1 MQLPERKIFTVSELT
16 ERIRSLLEEEYPS
29 VWVQGEISNFRTAPS
44 GHSYFTLKDD
54 SAQIRC
60 VMFKIQRRFLRF
72 KLEEGLS
79 VAAWGRLSV
88 YAARG
93 EYQLILDTMEPLGL
107 GSLML
112 AFEQMKRKL
121 AAEGLFDEDRKK
133 RLPPLPR
140 RVGLVTSPRGAVVKD
155 MIRNITRRFPGV
167 DILLSPAMVQ
177 GDRAPDEIVRALER
191 LCHAGDVDVIIVG
204 RGGGSVEDLW
214 AFNDERVV
222 RAVASCPLPIVS
234 AVGHETDFTLT
245 DFAADLRA
253 STPSVAAELVVPD
266 RRDLSEGILHLSARL
281 RTAMDHS
288 LRTCGEAVSETMKR
302 LYDPRRQIQDRR
314 MRTDELSDR
323 LSNAMSRKLNEL
335 TREVRT
341 GVARLRPEH
350 LRRVISQGR
359 EQCDNL
365 TASLVRSTRNA
376 LREARHATETL
387 ATELDNLSPL
397 AVLARGYSVAVRPD
411 TGAVV
416 TDSGSVEVGEEVRVL
431 LHRGR
436 LSCTITDKD
445 DEQRSRAD

>member
-1 MQLPERKIFTVSELT
+1 MELPERKIFTVSELT
-16 ERIRSLLEEEYPS
+16 ERIRTLLEGEYPS

-60 VMFKIQRRFLRF
+60 VMFKLQSRFLKFR
-72 KLEEGLS
+72 LEEGLS

-112 AFEQMKRKL
+112 AFEQMKKKL

-133 RLPPLPR
+133 PLPTFPK
-140 RVGLVTSPRGAVVKD
+140 RVGLVTSARGAAVRD
-155 MIRNITRRFPGV
+155 MIRIINRRFPGV
-167 DILLSPAMVQ
+167 HILLSPATVQ
-177 GDRAPDEIVRALER
+177 GDRAPDEIVRAVQR
-191 LCHAGDVDVIIVG
+191 LCDAGDVDVIIIG

-222 RAVASCPLPIVS
+222 RAVAACPLPIVS

-253 STPSVAAELVVPD
+253 STPSAAAELVVPD
-266 RRDLSEGILHLSARL
+266 RRDLSEGILHITARL
-281 RTAMDHS
+281 RNAMDYS
-288 LRTCGEAVSETMKR
+288 LRTCTEAVSETMKR
-302 LYDPRRQIQDRR
+302 LYDPRRQIEDRR
-314 MRTDELSDR
+314 IRLDDLSTR
-323 LSNAMSRKLNEL
+323 LSTAMSRKLNDSKGEM
-335 TREVRT
+335 RT
-341 GVARLRPEH
+341 LVARLRPEH
-350 LRRVISQGR
+350 LRRVVALGR
-359 EQCDNL
+359 EQTEDL
-365 TASLVRSTRNA
+365 TADLCRAARTA
-376 LREARHATETL
+376 LKDARHAAETL
-387 ATELDNLSPL
+387 SSELDNLSPL
-397 AVLARGYSVAVRPD
+397 AVLSRGYSVTVRPD

-416 TDSGSVEVGEEVRVL
+416 TDSESVQVGDKVRVL

-436 LSCTITDKD
+436 LSCTVIDKGD
-445 DEQRSRAD
+445 RGSV